1 MHHPLTTLFCALLV
15 GLSLSA
21 QEKPAAKPAAK
32 SAVKPVTH
40 AASPMDR
47 ATGMPS
53 EDTVNS
59 FLHDMFAYD
68 STLTWKILEIKP
80 SVAKGLSEVDVLV
93 TGPQGPQ
100 SNKFYV
106 SADGGHAI
114 TGEIIPFGAHPFAA
128 AQAELKKGA
137 TGPSQ
142 GPANAPVTLVEF
154 SDLQCPHCQKA
165 QPTIDKL
172 MSESKDV
179 RLVFQSFP
187 IPTHDWAEKAAEYA
201 DCIGRTNN
209 DAFWKFIHGV
219 YDAQKDI
226 TVANA
231 DAKFNE
237 LTDATGAKS
246 AEVAACA
253 AKPETAGRVQRSVEL
268 GHSLDVT
275 GTPTLFING
284 RKISNLGGIPYDI
297 LKSLTDFAA
306 KEGNK

>member
-1 MHHPLTTLFCALLV
+1 MHRQLIMLCCALLLT
-15 GLSLSA
+15 LSVTA
-21 QEKPAAKPAAK
+21 QEKPAAKPATKPSAK
-32 SAVKPVTH
+32 SATH
-40 AASPMDR
+40 AAGPADGAS
-47 ATGMPS
+47 GMPS

-68 STLTWKILEIKP
+68 SNLTWRILEIKP

-100 SNKFYV
+100 NNKFYV
-106 SADGGHAI
+106 SADGSHAI

-128 AQAELKKGA
+128 TQAELKKKI

-154 SDLQCPHCQKA
+154 SDLQCPHCKQA

-172 MSESKDV
+172 LSESKDV
-179 RLVFQSFP
+179 RLVFQNFP

-209 DAFWKFIHGV
+209 DAFWKFIHSV
-219 YDAQKDI
+219 YDAQTDI
-226 TVANA
+226 TAANA
-231 DAKFNE
+231 DQKFKE
-237 LTDATGAKS
+237 LTDAAGAKS
-246 AEVAACA
+246 ADVAACA
-253 AKPETAGRVQRSVEL
+253 DKPETAGRVQRSIEL

-284 RKISNLGGIPYDI
+284 RKLSNLGGIPYDV

-306 KEGNK
+306 KEGK

>member
-1 MHHPLTTLFCALLV
+1 MYRQLTTLFCVLLLALSV
-15 GLSLSA
+15 SA
-21 QEKPAAKPAAK
+21 QEKPAPKPAAKPAA
-32 SAVKPVTH
+32 H
-40 AASPMDR
+40 AASPVDP

-53 EDTVNS
+53 EETVNS

-106 SADGGHAI
+106 SADGSHAI

-128 AQAELKKGA
+128 NQAELKKRV

-142 GPANAPVTLVEF
+142 GPADARVTLVEF

-172 MSESKDV
+172 LSESKDV

-209 DAFWKFIHGV
+209 DAFWKFIHSV

-231 DAKFNE
+231 DSKFNE
-237 LTDATGAKS
+237 LTDAAGAKS
-246 AEVAACA
+246 ADIAACA

-284 RKISNLGGIPYDI
+284 RKLSNLGGIPYDV

-306 KEGNK
+306 KEGK